1 MAVFVT
7 PFAPPAD
14 GTAATTV
21 TVAVAPRARS
31 PMAQLTVPA
40 ACEQVPCVLDEET

>member
-21 TVAVAPRARS
+21 TVAVAPSARS
-31 PMAQLTVPA
+31 PIAQVTVPPA
-40 ACEQVPCVLDEET
+40 WVQVPWVLDEET